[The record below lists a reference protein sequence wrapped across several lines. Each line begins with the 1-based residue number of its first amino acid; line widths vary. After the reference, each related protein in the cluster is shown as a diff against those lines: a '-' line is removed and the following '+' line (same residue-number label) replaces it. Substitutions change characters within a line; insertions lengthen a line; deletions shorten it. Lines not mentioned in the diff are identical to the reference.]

1 MHDIQSKDYKRLKS
15 YTPMKRI
22 LVILA
27 LMPIMIL
34 HSYAQRT
41 EESSWYVKGYTE
53 EIAKKY
59 FESRYK
65 LDAIEGIWQ
74 STDGFKYAI
83 ERDVVD
89 GTRSKDSY
97 RVIILESSMDQWS
110 ATEIKGFVTYS
121 SLNGIYSLKYYT
133 KDSYQRIVSS
143 QNTLLAIEN
152 EILISFQRIDTGD
165 QIQLFRLYPKAS
177 QGNIGKSSANTEEK
191 SWTGSCIAIGNK
203 YFATNHH
210 VVEGAKTLRI
220 SGPSDNHNTEYT
232 AEVLTSDATHDL
244 AIIKVTDPNFTP
256 YTSIPYGFMS
266 ATSDVGSD
274 VFVLGY
280 PYSSHMGKEVKL
292 TTGVISSRTGYEG
305 NITQY
310 QISAPVQPGNSGGP
324 LFDNFGNLIGL
335 VNSGIPGADNV
346 GYAIKLSYLK
356 ILVESC
362 NITDLLSSSNR
373 IAALPLT
380 EKVKQISPYVFLVK
394 ANSKTE
400 SAVAGI
406 TSGTSISN
414 NDHDSAQHFLKGAY
428 QMIEEKKYDEAIS
441 FIEKSIEAAPSEES
455 HYLRARVYTILEK
468 EFEKVAESAQ
478 YCINQ
483 RHNLKDCY
491 VLLAYANL
499 QLEKYEECIKATNE
513 CLRIDR
519 RSLRALFYKAQ
530 ALSALE
536 RRAEA
541 KASYLDI
548 IKYDG
553 IVDFSLYYYVYNNLA
568 YMHLED
574 NDLDNAIKYVNESI
588 RCTHLYGNA
597 WDTYGEIMYKQ
608 GKYQDCIKYMNNA
621 IILAQ
626 DGDEHWL
633 ENSHYHRGLSYKALG
648 FDIDAYNDL
657 QIAYSLNN
665 EDAKRIIE
673 NEFSS
678 NNGQSCK
685 FSNMY
690 KSPLVK
696 ETSSG
701 LTLQAVETTDE
712 CTILYMHVKTASEA
726 VWIDRNAYI
735 YEKDTDTKHKI
746 LKVEGI
752 GFEPTAIRN
761 RELSFV
767 LIFPAI
773 SKECT
778 EFDFKESGDSEN
790 IFYITEI
797 LLSEKAD
804 QLKTK
809 AAKNKE
815 YTFDSAIAEMQSIKI
830 EVEHTS
836 NKADLKILE
845 EVVNTIDRWYFNE
858 DDVNRELGNL
868 IRETRKAIKAKL
880 Q

>member
-1 MHDIQSKDYKRLKS
+1 
-15 YTPMKRI
+15 MKRI

-27 LMPIMIL
+27 LMPIMFL

-74 STDGFKYAI
+74 STDGYKYAI
-83 ERDVVD
+83 ERDVVN
-89 GTRSKDSY
+89 GARSKDSY
-97 RVIILESSMDQWS
+97 RVIILESSVDQWS
-110 ATEIKGFVTYS
+110 PTEIKGFVTYS

-133 KDSYQRIVSS
+133 KDSYQRRVSS

-152 EILISFQRIDTGD
+152 EIIISFHRIDTGD
-165 QIQLFRLYPKAS
+165 KIQLFRLYPKAT
-177 QGNIGKSSANTEEK
+177 QGNRGAGNSSNEGK

-210 VVEGAKTLRI
+210 VVDGAKSLMI
-220 SGPSDNHNTEYT
+220 SGPSDNHNIEYT
-232 AEVLTSDATHDL
+232 AEVVTSDETHDL
-244 AIIKVTDPNFTP
+244 AIIKVTDPDFTP
-256 YTSIPYGFMS
+256 YTSIPYGFMPV
-266 ATSDVGSD
+266 TSDVGSD

-292 TTGVISSRTGYEG
+292 TTGVISSRTGFEG

-362 NITDLLSSSNR
+362 NIPDLLTSSNT

-380 EKVKQISPYVFLVK
+380 EKVKKISPYVFLVM
-394 ANSKTE
+394 ANAGYDTVR
-400 SAVAGI
+400 AVSSTGDI
-406 TSGTSISN
+406 ISN
-414 NDHDSAQHFLKGAY
+414 NDNDKAKHYLKGAY
-428 QMIEEKKYDEAIS
+428 QMIEEEKYDEAIS

-483 RHNLKDCY
+483 RHNLKDSY

-665 EDAKRIIE
+665 EDAKRIID

-726 VWIDRNAYI
+726 AWIDRNAYI

-773 SKECT
+773 SKQCT
-778 EFDFKESGDSEN
+778 EFDFKEGGDSEN

-797 LLSEKAD
+797 LLSENAN
-804 QLKTK
+804 QLKRKT
-809 AAKNKE
+809 AKGKE
-815 YTFDSAIAEMQSIKI
+815 YTFESAIAEMQSIKI
-830 EVEHTS
+830 EVDHTT

-845 EVVNTIDRWYFNE
+845 EAVNTIDRWYFDE

-868 IRETRKAIKAKL
+868 IRETKKAIKAKL